1 MRNKTPRHAHSTP
14 VEVPEDPDDDGA
26 LPVDPDEGLVPAMI
40 PDDPEYDRV
49 VEPQD

>member
-1 MRNKTPRHAHSTP
+1 MRDHPRHYMHKVLIQDP
-14 VEVPEDPDDDGA
+14 VDPDDGDN
-26 LPVDPDEGLVPAMI
+26 LPVDPDEGPIPAQI